1 MLDTGEDSLVPMRRM
16 GTHPRLRCRPEII
29 KQNRAE

>member
-16 GTHPRLRCRPEII
+16 GTHPL
-29 KQNRAE
+29 KTVF